1 MNAQDAIKLS
11 IDTGEMM
18 TMAYI
23 GDLSD
28 ADLLIRPVPGCNH
41 INWQIGHLIVA
52 ENGILSKIAPDA
64 APPLPAGFAEKYTKE
79 TATIDDPKA
88 FCSKEEL
95 LRVKQQQRDALL
107 AYLKQ
112 TTAEDLSKPSGL
124 EWAPTV
130 GAASIAA
137 GGGHWLM
144 HCGQYVVVRRKLG
157 HKAMF

>member
-52 ENGILSKIAPDA
+52 EHGILSKLARSGAAAARRLCGKVHEGNSHRRRSESILQQRRIAA
-64 APPLPAGFAEKYTKE
+64 RQTATARRPAGLSQADHGRGSRQ
-79 TATIDDPKA
+79 A
-88 FCSKEEL
+88 
-95 LRVKQQQRDALL
+95 QR
-107 AYLKQ
+107 
-112 TTAEDLSKPSGL
+112 P

-130 GAASIAA
+130 AAASLPPA
-137 GGGHWLM
+137 GATG
-144 HCGQYVVVRRKLG
+144 
-157 HKAMF
+157 